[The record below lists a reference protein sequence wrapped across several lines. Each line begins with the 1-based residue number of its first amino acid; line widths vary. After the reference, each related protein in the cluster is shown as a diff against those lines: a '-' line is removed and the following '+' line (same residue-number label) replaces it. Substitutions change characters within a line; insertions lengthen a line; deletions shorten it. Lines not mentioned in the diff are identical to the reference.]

1 MVSSISNQN
10 NPNSVSVK
18 QYFKFE
24 KMLCVDL
31 VFDKTTNTIQ
41 SIKITGDF
49 FLHPEE
55 TIDLIESEIVGE
67 KLEKDQVKE
76 KLESLLSGCEFY
88 GFSIDSLSDAI
99 IKCKEANSH

>member
-1 MVSSISNQN
+1 MVSSINKQN

-18 QYFKFE
+18 RYFKFE
-24 KMLCVDL
+24 KMVCVDL
-31 VFDKTTNTIQ
+31 VFDKTTDTIQ

-55 TIDLIESEIVGE
+55 TIDLIESGIVGT
-67 KLEKDQVKE
+67 KLEKDLIKK
-76 KLESLLSGCEFY
+76 KLESLLSDCELY

-99 IKCKEANSH
+99 IKCKEADSH

>member
-1 MVSSISNQN
+1 MVSSIN

-18 QYFKFE
+18 RYFKFE
-24 KMLCVDL
+24 KMVCVDL

-41 SIKITGDF
+41 SVKITGDF

-55 TIDLIESEIVGE
+55 KIDLIESELVGT
-67 KLEKDQVKE
+67 KLKKDLVKK

-99 IKCKEANSH
+99 IRCKEADSH

>member
-1 MVSSISNQN
+1 MVSSINNQN

-67 KLEKDQVKE
+67 KLEKDVIKK

>member
-1 MVSSISNQN
+1 MVSSINKQN
-10 NPNSVSVK
+10 SPNSVSVK
-18 QYFKFE
+18 RYFKFE

-31 VFDKTTNTIQ
+31 VFDKTTDTIQ

-55 TIDLIESEIVGE
+55 TIDLIESEIVGT
-67 KLEKDQVKE
+67 KLEKDLIKK
-76 KLESLLSGCEFY
+76 KLESLLSGCDLY

-99 IKCKEANSH
+99 IRCKEVDSH

>member
-18 QYFKFE
+18 RCFKFE
-24 KMLCVDL
+24 KMVCVDL
-31 VFDKTTNTIQ
+31 VFGKTTNKIQ

-55 TIDLIESEIVGE
+55 KIDLIESELVGI
-67 KLEKDQVKE
+67 KLEKDRIKN
-76 KLESLLSGCEFY
+76 KLESLLSDCEFY

-99 IKCKEANSH
+99 IKCKEADFH

>member
-1 MVSSISNQN
+1 MVSINNQN
-10 NPNSVSVK
+10 NSNSVSVK
-18 QYFKFE
+18 RHFKFE

-31 VFDKTTNTIQ
+31 VFDKTADTIQ

-55 TIDLIESEIVGE
+55 KIDLVESELVGE
-67 KLEKDQVKE
+67 KLEKDEIKK

-88 GFSIDSLSDAI
+88 GFSIDLLSDAI
-99 IKCKEANSH
+99 IRCKEADSH

>member
-1 MVSSISNQN
+1 MVSSIN

-18 QYFKFE
+18 RYFKFE
-24 KMLCVDL
+24 KMVCVEL
-31 VFDKTTNTIQ
+31 VFDKTTDIIQ

-55 TIDLIESEIVGE
+55 TIDLIESGIVGI
-67 KLEKDQVKE
+67 KLEKDLVKK
-76 KLESLLSGCEFY
+76 KLESLLSGCELY

-99 IKCKEANSH
+99 IRCKEVDSH

>member
-1 MVSSISNQN
+1 MVSSINKQN
-10 NPNSVSVK
+10 NPDTVSVK
-18 QYFKFE
+18 RYFKFE
-24 KMLCVDL
+24 KMVCVDL

-55 TIDLIESEIVGE
+55 KIDLIESEIVGT
-67 KLEKDQVKE
+67 KLEKEFVKK
-76 KLESLLSGCEFY
+76 KLESLLSGCEIY

-99 IKCKEANSH
+99 IRCTEVNSH

>member
-18 QYFKFE
+18 RYFKFE
-24 KMLCVDL
+24 KMLCIDL
-31 VFDKTTNTIQ
+31 VFDKTTNIIQ
-41 SIKITGDF
+41 AIKITGDF

-55 TIDLIESEIVGE
+55 TLDLIESEIVGTE
-67 KLEKDQVKE
+67 LEKDLIKK
-76 KLESLLSGCEFY
+76 KLESLLSGCELY

-99 IKCKEANSH
+99 IRCKETDSH

>member
-1 MVSSISNQN
+1 MVSSINNQN
-10 NPNSVSVK
+10 NPNFVSVK
-18 QYFKFE
+18 RCFKFE
-24 KMLCVDL
+24 KMVCVDL

-55 TIDLIESEIVGE
+55 TIDLIESEIVGT
-67 KLEKDQVKE
+67 KLEKEPVKK
-76 KLESLLSGCEFY
+76 KLESLLSDCEFY

-99 IKCKEANSH
+99 IRCKEVNSH

>member
-1 MVSSISNQN
+1 MVSTINSQN

-18 QYFKFE
+18 RYFKFE
-24 KMLCVDL
+24 KMVCVDL

-55 TIDLIESEIVGE
+55 AIDLIESEIVGT
-67 KLEKDQVKE
+67 KLEKDLIKK
-76 KLESLLSGCEFY
+76 KLESLLAGCELY

-99 IKCKEANSH
+99 IKCKEADSH

>member
-1 MVSSISNQN
+1 MVSSINNQN
-10 NPNSVSVK
+10 SANSVSVK
-18 QYFKFE
+18 RYFKFE

-31 VFDKTTNTIQ
+31 VFDKITNTIQ
-41 SIKITGDF
+41 AIKITGDF

-55 TIDLIESEIVGE
+55 KIDLIESELVGT
-67 KLEKDQVKE
+67 KLEKNQVKS
-76 KLESLLSGCEFY
+76 KLESLLSGCELY

>member
-1 MVSSISNQN
+1 MVSSINKQN
-10 NPNSVSVK
+10 SPNSVSVK
-18 QYFKFE
+18 RYFKFE

-31 VFDKTTNTIQ
+31 VFDKTTDTIQ

-55 TIDLIESEIVGE
+55 TIDLIESEIVRT
-67 KLEKDQVKE
+67 KLEKDLIKK
-76 KLESLLSGCEFY
+76 KLESLLSGCDLY

-99 IKCKEANSH
+99 IRCKEVDSH

>member
-1 MVSSISNQN
+1 
-10 NPNSVSVK
+10 
-18 QYFKFE
+18 
-24 KMLCVDL
+24 MLCVDL

-55 TIDLIESEIVGE
+55 KIDLIESELVGT
-67 KLEKDQVKE
+67 KLEKNQVKE
-76 KLESLLSGCEFY
+76 KLESLLSECEFY
-88 GFSIDSLSDAI
+88 GFNIDSLSDAI

>member
-1 MVSSISNQN
+1 MVPSINNQN

-18 QYFKFE
+18 RCFKFE
-24 KMLCVDL
+24 KMVCVDL
-31 VFDKTTNTIQ
+31 VFDKTINTIQ

-55 TIDLIESEIVGE
+55 TIDLIESGIVGT
-67 KLEKDQVKE
+67 KLEKDVIKK
-76 KLESLLSGCEFY
+76 KLESLLSDCEFY

-99 IKCKEANSH
+99 IRCKEVTSH